1 MSSKKIAQF
10 LKKFLKL
17 WKQKG
22 ALIIFLLITIYL
34 TFFWLSPYI
43 LKYFQINYNQKF
55 IFYSVSEPLV
65 SLLQF
70 SLVLTFI
77 LLFPFLWYFLISFFN
92 FLYSF
97 KKSHFWLFYILGI
110 FLFYLGIVFCYKV
123 TLPFGIKFLIS
134 FKTEK
139 IEPAISLGHFVNF
152 FSFFVLAFGLI
163 FELPLF
169 ICFLSMGKIINPL
182 KLGSYRKEIFF
193 MIVIIAAL
201 VTPTPDAFNMSLLA
215 IPLYILFELGL
226 FLSKLI
232 QKSEA
237 ISKVSNTPLEDT
249 QKEPQKD

>member
-1 MSSKKIAQF
+1 MNPKKIAQF
-10 LKKFLKL
+10 LKGFLKL
-17 WKQKG
+17 WKNKG
-22 ALIIFLLITIYL
+22 ILIILLLVIIYL
-34 TFFWLSPYI
+34 TFFFLSPYI
-43 LKYFQINYNQKF
+43 LKHLQTSYNQKF
-55 IFYSVSEPLV
+55 VFYSVSEPLV
-65 SLLQF
+65 SLLKF

-97 KKSHFWLFYILGI
+97 KKSHFWLFYVLGL
-110 FLFYLGIVFCYKV
+110 FLFYLGVVFCYEV

-152 FSFFVLAFGLI
+152 FSFFILAFGLI

-169 ICFLSMGKIINPL
+169 ICFLSMGRIINPS
-182 KLGSYRKEIFF
+182 KLGNYRKEIFF
-193 MIVIIAAL
+193 IIVVIAAL

-232 QKSEA
+232 QKSETTLNT
-237 ISKVSNTPLEDT
+237 SNTLLEDN
-249 QKEPQKD
+249 QKELQKD

>member
-1 MSSKKIAQF
+1 MNPKKIAQF
-10 LKKFLKL
+10 LKGFLKL
-17 WKQKG
+17 WKNKG
-22 ALIIFLLITIYL
+22 ILIIFLLIAIYL
-34 TFFWLSPYI
+34 TFFLLSPYI
-43 LKYFQINYNQKF
+43 LKHLQTSYNQKF
-55 IFYSVSEPLV
+55 VFYSVSEPLV
-65 SLLQF
+65 SLLKF

-97 KKSHFWLFYILGI
+97 KKSHFWLFYVLGL
-110 FLFYLGIVFCYKV
+110 FLFYLGVVFCYEV

-152 FSFFVLAFGLI
+152 FSFFILAFGLI

-169 ICFLSMGKIINPL
+169 ICFLSMGRIINPS

-193 MIVIIAAL
+193 IIVVIAAL

-232 QKSEA
+232 QKSETTLNT
-237 ISKVSNTPLEDT
+237 SNTPLEDN
-249 QKEPQKD
+249 QKELQKD